1 MKISYALTGF
11 LNAKSADGYSAETLS
26 TYAWALGLMVKTLA
40 DKEIEAVT
48 SMELQQFFA
57 WLRAG
62 YIPKRTNQS
71 TKPLTGRSLENIW
84 TAMPSFFNWHTSE
97 GYVTERPDHKI
108 ARPRYEKRQIQP
120 FTQEEIAAMPS
131 PRLRLLRPPSTCSTS
146 TTS

>member
-1 MKISYALTGF
+1 MKISYALNGF
-11 LNAKSADGYSAETLS
+11 LDAKAADGYSLETLAMYKWGLS
-26 TYAWALGLMVKTLA
+26 LLGNFLA

-48 SMELQQFFA
+48 HLEIQQFFG
-57 WLRAG
+57 WLRDG
-62 YIPKRTNQS
+62 YIPTRRNLKTG
-71 TKPLTGRSLENIW
+71 PLTPRSIENIW
-84 TAMPSFFNWHTSE
+84 TAMRSFFNWLTSE